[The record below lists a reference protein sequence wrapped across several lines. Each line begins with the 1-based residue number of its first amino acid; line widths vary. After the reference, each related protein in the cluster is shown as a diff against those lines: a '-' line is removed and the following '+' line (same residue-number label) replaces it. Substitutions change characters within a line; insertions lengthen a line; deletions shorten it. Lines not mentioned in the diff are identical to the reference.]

1 VVFYIVFLGVDTT
14 KRLYTSISDNI
25 YERMQKWKKII
36 IASTVFI
43 LLLSLVASVFL
54 SKNGVGSGGETGVLG
69 QEAPLSV
76 DWSIAVV
83 SSDSGFVEGV
93 RSAFVARDFSVVPV
107 SRAWEAVG
115 RDLVI
120 VGWDALGELSRDPG
134 LVVALVNGSRLLA
147 VAEPGVDALRILF
160 SGVVKPVRLG
170 EKDEPSDPFAFL
182 PMVEENGYLYPGC
195 VQNMVLVKAI
205 PTKGGKLAM
214 EYTVTTL
221 KAKSDLPK
229 IAPLLVKK
237 SLEKQQQQPQTR
249 LESRAGTW
257 RPTFDLSP
265 TWIYI
270 GEYTSPVITFTSP
283 DLGVTAGDTAIRVV
297 AGWGQNSYDPTYGT
311 YKWLVVAQYH
321 GEKTYNG
328 FSPPVKGLLGWLP
341 IEPNR
346 VVLDAR
352 TDVFSDQRIVEYVD
366 PASQGTGP
374 LQISVTLYPPSA
386 SFTINIDREVTWET
400 WLDNYYSN
408 YYGFTVRKQAT
419 WKWGLTGYDTG
430 KYWRMG
436 SLAEM
441 EAKSSLLF
449 KVEIKANAYLIA
461 GLGATFTATSGKQV
475 FYFYATDTYLSM
487 YRHESGS

>member
-1 VVFYIVFLGVDTT
+1 
-14 KRLYTSISDNI
+14 
-25 YERMQKWKKII
+25 MQKWKKVI
-36 IASTVFI
+36 IASIV
-43 LLLSLVASVFL
+43 LLLFLSLVPSFLL
-54 SKNGVGSGGETGVLG
+54 SKNSAGSGGETGVLG
-69 QEAPLSV
+69 QEGPLSV
-76 DWSIAVV
+76 DWSIAVI

-115 RDLVI
+115 RDLVV

-147 VAEPGVDALRILF
+147 VSEPGVDALRVLF
-160 SGVVKPVRLG
+160 SGIVKPVRLG
-170 EKDEPSDPFAFL
+170 EKEAVSRIPFAFL

-195 VQNMVLVKAI
+195 GHNMVLVRAI

-257 RPTFDLSP
+257 RPAFQLSP
-265 TWIYI
+265 TWVYI

-297 AGWGQNSYDPTYGT
+297 AAWGQDSYDRTYGT
-311 YKWLVVAQYH
+311 YSWLVAAEYH
-321 GEKTYNG
+321 GEQTYNG
-328 FSPPVKGLLGWLP
+328 FSPPVKGLCGWWP

-352 TDVFSDQRIVEYVD
+352 TDVFPDQRITEKIE
-366 PASQGTGP
+366 PGSQGTGP

-408 YYGFTVRKQAT
+408 YYGFAVRKQAT

-436 SLAEM
+436 GLAEM
-441 EAKSSLLF
+441 EAKGSLLF
-449 KVEIKANAYLIA
+449 KVKIKANAYLKA
-461 GLGATFTATSGKQV
+461 GAATFTATSGEHI

-487 YRHESGS
+487 YRYETGS

>member
-1 VVFYIVFLGVDTT
+1 
-14 KRLYTSISDNI
+14 
-25 YERMQKWKKII
+25 MQKWKKVI
-36 IASTVFI
+36 IASIV
-43 LLLSLVASVFL
+43 LLLFLSLVPSFLL
-54 SKNGVGSGGETGVLG
+54 SKNSAGSGGETGVLG
-69 QEAPLSV
+69 QTAPLSV
-76 DWSIAVV
+76 DWSIAVI

-115 RDLVI
+115 RDLVV

-134 LVVALVNGSRLLA
+134 LVIALVNGSRLLA
-147 VAEPGVDALRILF
+147 VSEPGIDALRVLF
-160 SGVVKPVRLG
+160 SGIVKPVRLG
-170 EKDEPSDPFAFL
+170 EKEAVSRIPFAFL

-195 VQNMVLVKAI
+195 GHNMVLVRAI

-257 RPTFDLSP
+257 RPTFQLSP
-265 TWIYI
+265 TWVYI
-270 GEYTSPVITFTSP
+270 GEYTSPWITFTNP
-283 DLGVTAGDTAIRVV
+283 ALGVTAGDTAIRVV
-297 AGWGQNSYDPTYGT
+297 AGWGQNSYDRTYGT
-311 YKWLVVAQYH
+311 YKWLVAAEYH
-321 GEKTYNG
+321 REQTYNG

-352 TDVFSDQRIVEYVD
+352 TDVFPDQRITEYIE
-366 PASQGTGP
+366 PGSQGTGP

-386 SFTINIDREVTWET
+386 SVTINIDQQVTWEG
-400 WLDNYYSN
+400 WLDGYYSDV
-408 YYGFTVRKQAT
+408 YGGKVTKQAT

-430 KYWRMG
+430 
-436 SLAEM
+436 
-441 EAKSSLLF
+441 
-449 KVEIKANAYLIA
+449 
-461 GLGATFTATSGKQV
+461 Q
-475 FYFYATDTYLSM
+475 
-487 YRHESGS
+487 

>member
-1 VVFYIVFLGVDTT
+1 MI
-14 KRLYTSISDNI
+14 
-25 YERMQKWKKII
+25 EMQKGRKVV
-36 IASTVFI
+36 IALVV
-43 LLLSLVASVFL
+43 LLLFLSLVASVFL

-115 RDLVI
+115 KDLVI

-134 LVVALVNGSRLLA
+134 LVIALVNGSRLLA

-160 SGVVKPVRLG
+160 SGIVKPVKLG

-229 IAPLLVKK
+229 TLPLLVKK

-249 LESRAGTW
+249 LENRAGIW
-257 RPTFDLSP
+257 RPMLYVSP
-265 TWIYI
+265 TWVYI
-270 GEYTSPVITFTSP
+270 GSYYSELITLSGSSG
-283 DLGVTAGDTAIRVV
+283 LTAGETNFGVV
-297 AGWGQNSYDPTYGT
+297 AGWGQDTYDPTYGT
-311 YKWLVVAQYH
+311 YLWEIMLYYH
-321 GEKTYNG
+321 GERGLNG
-328 FSPPVKGLLGWLP
+328 YSPPVKIAGLWN
-341 IEPNR
+341 IEPN
-346 VVLDAR
+346 VAILDAR
-352 TDVFSDQRIVEYVD
+352 TDTYSDQRVAYIS
-366 PASQGTGP
+366 PTGSGNNG
-374 LQISVTLYPPSA
+374 QITITFSYPPGL
-386 SFTINIDREVTWET
+386 SFTQNINPQVTWET
-400 WLDNYYSN
+400 NYNSYYSAK
-408 YYGFTVRKQAT
+408 YGGYVMWQAI
-419 WKWGLTGYDTG
+419 WKWGLTSYSSNQYYAMAGLV
-430 KYWRMG
+430 W
-436 SLAEM
+436 M
-441 EAKSSLLF
+441 ESVNPLFF
-449 KVEIKANAYLIA
+449 KVIIKANAYLATRGIA
-461 GLGATFTATSGKQV
+461 DIASSGEQV
-475 FYFYATDTYLSM
+475 FYFRADTSTLQ
-487 YRHESGS
+487 RTG

>member
-1 VVFYIVFLGVDTT
+1 
-14 KRLYTSISDNI
+14 
-25 YERMQKWKKII
+25 MQKWKSARKKII
-36 IASTVFI
+36 IASTVLI
-43 LLLSLVASVFL
+43 LFLSLVTSVLL
-54 SKNGVGSGGETGVLG
+54 SKNSVGSGGETGVLG
-69 QEAPLSV
+69 QAAPLSV
-76 DWSIAVV
+76 DWSIAVI
-83 SSDSGFVEGV
+83 SRDSGFIEGV

-107 SRAWEAVG
+107 FRAWEAVG
-115 RDLVI
+115 KDLVI
-120 VGWDALGELSRDPG
+120 IGWDALGELSRDPG
-134 LVVALVNGSRLLA
+134 LVVALVNGSRVLA
-147 VAEPGVDALRILF
+147 VAEPGVDALRVLF
-160 SGVVKPVRLG
+160 SGIVKPVKLG
-170 EKDEPSDPFAFL
+170 EKDEPSVPFAFL

-195 VQNMVLVKAI
+195 GQNMVLVRGI

-221 KAKSDLPK
+221 KAKSDLPRMVQ
-229 IAPLLVKK
+229 LLVKK
-237 SLEKQQQQPQTR
+237 SLEKQQQPQAR

-257 RPTFDLSP
+257 RPTFELSP
-265 TWIYI
+265 TWVYI
-270 GEYTSPVITFTSP
+270 GKYTSQVFTFT
-283 DLGVTAGDTAIRVV
+283 DEYGVTAGDTAIRVV
-297 AGWGQNSYDPTYGT
+297 AAWGQNSYDPTYGT
-311 YKWLVVAQYH
+311 YSWLVAAQYH
-321 GEKTYNG
+321 GEQTYNE

-352 TDVFSDQRIVEYVD
+352 TDVFSDQRITEYVD

-386 SFTINIDREVTWET
+386 SFTINIDQEVTWET

-408 YYGFTVRKQAT
+408 VYGGSVRKQAT

-436 SLAEM
+436 GLAEM
-441 EAKSSLLF
+441 EAQGSLLF
-449 KVEIKANAYLIA
+449 KVEIKANAYCPYENGYIE
-461 GLGATFTATSGKQV
+461 TATSGEQG